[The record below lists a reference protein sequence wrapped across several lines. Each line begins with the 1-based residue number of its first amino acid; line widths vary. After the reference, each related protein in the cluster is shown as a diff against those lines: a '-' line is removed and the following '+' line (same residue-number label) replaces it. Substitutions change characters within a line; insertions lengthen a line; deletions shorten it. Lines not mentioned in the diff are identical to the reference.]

1 MSFDFIFTLLRKMFF
16 NIDRIIYGLIDDVY
30 GLVIQLAGTSI
41 FSTEMINAFAER
53 IYAFIGIFMLFKV
66 TISLITHVLNPD
78 DFTDKEKGFTSII
91 KRIILSLCMVVLVPY
106 VFAEAYH
113 FQKLILTE
121 NTLVTLIFGT
131 PPDTN
136 GELAQLA
143 GTTYVDTAGKKMQ
156 FTLLSAF
163 IHPNY
168 EEFTLTTK
176 TTNGDGEPIDLSACR
191 DLYVKDS
198 DGNFVFRN
206 KVGSDTKKSRYYYAL
221 NPACFGEYDP
231 MDDLYKKEYKT
242 DNGTKDAGLYLAFGD
257 QTNVYQTYAQGV
269 AQQNYDLMF
278 RQAIVEL
285 SVNDKYVMD
294 YKYLISTVVGVVTLY
309 MLVVFCIDIAVRSV
323 KLGFLQ
329 MIAPIPIISYVDPKS
344 GKDGM
349 FKKWTNM
356 CVKTYLD
363 LFIRLFALFFGIY
376 IISLIGTFKDVMD
389 GETISDGIVNVFLII
404 GVLIFVKKLP
414 EILKETLGFEGG
426 TFKDFKTNPI
436 HGLAAGALG
445 GAVGALTGA
454 GLSRLATGSIS
465 GLMGGK
471 SFAETWKNTRD
482 KNAKY
487 RAGNRL
493 DRNPFRRTLGRL
505 EAGAEDVLGG
515 GGRIGYYE
523 RQEANLNREID
534 GYKSTKESLEAEIQ
548 PTKTQISR
556 RKEVTDKIKAMQD
569 RATAKVKQGKGDAG
583 AHYQNLLRQAE
594 GVKAST
600 ATTGSFSLT
609 DASGNVR
616 NYSWSNERERG
627 ALVAQLQQE
636 AERYANV
643 EGRNYYMDNTT
654 DDATLNNH
662 RAEYNKLATSYN
674 FGVRTGAQALDDQS
688 GDLATASST
697 DTMNIADQQRRIQEA
712 DDKIKEANDKLR
724 DISDAKKRHESYKL

>member
-1 MSFDFIFTLLRKMFF
+1 MGFDFIFSLLRKMFF
-16 NIDRIIYGLIDDVY
+16 NIDKIVYGLIDDVY
-30 GLVIQLAGTSI
+30 ALVIQLAGTSL
-41 FSTEMINAFAER
+41 FSTELINAFAER

-78 DFTDKEKGFTSII
+78 DFADKEKGFTSII

-136 GELAQLA
+136 GEVAQLA

-168 EEFTLTTK
+168 EEFTITSSDDK
-176 TTNGDGEPIDLSACR
+176 AINLSACKE
-191 DLYVKDS
+191 LYVKDS

-206 KVGSDTKKSRYYYAL
+206 RVGSDNEKSRYYYAL
-221 NPACFGEYDP
+221 NPACFGDYDSMNDIYLDKYTGVNGDETP
-231 MDDLYKKEYKT
+231 GLYK
-242 DNGTKDAGLYLAFGD
+242 AFNRDTD
-257 QTNVYQTYAQGV
+257 QTNMYQTYAQGV

-278 RQAIVEL
+278 RQDIVEL
-285 SVNDKYVMD
+285 SIDDKYVMD
-294 YKYLISTVVGVVTLY
+294 YKWLISTIAGVVTLY
-309 MLVVFCIDIAVRSV
+309 MLVIFCIDIAVRSV

-426 TFKDFKTNPI
+426 TFKDFKLNPI
-436 HGLAAGALG
+436 KRFEEDAIFGKNILAAGAA
-445 GAVGALTGA
+445 GAAGAAAFGTNL
-454 GLSRLATGSIS
+454 LFSRG
-465 GLMGGK
+465 
-471 SFAETWKNTRD
+471 W
-482 KNAKY
+482 
-487 RAGNRL
+487 
-493 DRNPFRRTLGRL
+493 NPFRHIGSAIAGGVSATSRGLVGAAKGEKFGKNFSNSYGTAMKNKDSRNSRLDDDVGFWEMTGSKIQQTVGMKTRGQRDEAKISALEQITKLKDQATTIADKSDGR
-505 EAGAEDVLGG
+505 V
-515 GGRIGYYE
+515 
-523 RQEANLNREID
+523 
-534 GYKSTKESLEAEIQ
+534 KE
-548 PTKTQISR
+548 
-556 RKEVTDKIKAMQD
+556 
-569 RATAKVKQGKGDAG
+569 
-583 AHYQNLLRQAE
+583 LLRQKEAIE
-594 GVKAST
+594 KIDPKSLIGTNDSAGNLISDMTSAVKERANMIKAKDDELDRARANFFITQAANQHSAISGIFKEMKSIAKSNKKEINDGFSNTGNAGLT
-600 ATTGSFSLT
+600 A
-609 DASGNVR
+609 
-616 NYSWSNERERG
+616 
-627 ALVAQLQQE
+627 
-636 AERYANV
+636 
-643 EGRNYYMDNTT
+643 DNFTI
-654 DDATLNNH
+654 
-662 RAEYNKLATSYN
+662 S
-674 FGVRTGAQALDDQS
+674 Q
-688 GDLATASST
+688 
-697 DTMNIADQQRRIQEA
+697 
-712 DDKIKEANDKLR
+712 IKEAGTAAIN
-724 DISDAKKRHESYKL
+724 AKQSYESSESVRHAKTVDQYARKKDQK